1 MSRDDGEKS
10 SRHALQRRLTAHS
23 VATVHRLPQQQ
34 CRVNLILTAA
44 VSQAP
49 AYQDGPSR
57 GFSSSGGYGPSSGG
71 GSYGPERSYSSGG
84 GGFGPGGGYGMGPGS
99 QADPWTEA
107 VNAVSTTVEQNLK
120 VAATYA
126 SSLSSWAS
134 TLIANLD
141 PAALLF
147 EDDDEYDGPVRCAR
161 AWLPSPYMLP
171 GDQRGVTLP
180 MACCKDVLLPL
191 PNYAGTLSSP
201 NHAGTKRRRA
211 VRSACE
217 VQDIDGVCPPG
228 AS

>member
-1 MSRDDGEKS
+1 MANAHRCLVKHSMSS
-10 SRHALQRRLTAHS
+10 SRLVSALA
-23 VATVHRLPQQQ
+23 
-34 CRVNLILTAA
+34 
-44 VSQAP
+44 QAP

-71 GSYGPERSYSSGG
+71 GNSYGQERNYSSSGG
-84 GGFGPGGGYGMGPGS
+84 GFGSGGGYGMGPGS

-147 EDDDEYDGPVRCAR
+147 EDDDEYDGPIRCAPALASCSLSR
-161 AWLPSPYMLP
+161 VHHTRTRRCKCRLRRSPLLCRGMLA
-171 GDQRGVTLP
+171 T
-180 MACCKDVLLPL
+180 MSMEWSA
-191 PNYAGTLSSP
+191 Y
-201 NHAGTKRRRA
+201 
-211 VRSACE
+211 ACE
-217 VQDIDGVCPPG
+217 VSRTDIIR
-228 AS
+228 SL